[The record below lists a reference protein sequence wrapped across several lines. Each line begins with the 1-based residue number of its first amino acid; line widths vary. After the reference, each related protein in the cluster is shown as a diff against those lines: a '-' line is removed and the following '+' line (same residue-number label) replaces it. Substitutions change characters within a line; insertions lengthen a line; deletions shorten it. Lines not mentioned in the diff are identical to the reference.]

1 MKTFHTIVPV
11 NADPFV
17 VTWDIGRRCNFD
29 CSYCPAHRHDNFSSH
44 ASLQELKCTAEF
56 LFQYIETMSEHRINK
71 DFHVS
76 FTGGEPTV
84 NPNFIDLVSYIHS
97 RYNAAY
103 KDKFNLHLS
112 LTTNG
117 AMGEKMAAS
126 VIENFDYITVSY
138 HCEAHDSLK
147 KQVVTR
153 IEDFFKAGVNIKVNV
168 MFHAEHFDECKTL
181 CDNLKAQGIKFIPRT
196 IGDDPDSASSK
207 AHQYTDD
214 QKQWFKDFWNIDLTP
229 TSRPCC
235 GGRTMGLCS
244 TAGKTESKIVNF
256 REFKD
261 WHCSVNWFFLHIEQQ
276 TKLVY
281 HHQTCQAR
289 LDGVRGPIGNLESW
303 STMIAD
309 LKTKLEQK
317 SMPVVVCPNKIC
329 GCGLCTP
336 KSENRHNLLEVMP
349 AVVKDISIFN

>member
-1 MKTFHTIVPV
+1 MPV

-29 CSYCPAHRHDNFSSH
+29 CSYCPSYRHDNFSSH
-44 ASLQELKCTAEF
+44 ASLQEMKCTAEF
-56 LFQYIETMSEHRINK
+56 LFQYIETIAEHRLNR

-84 NPNFIDLVSYIHS
+84 NPNFIELVSYIHT
-97 RYNAAY
+97 RYNTAY
-103 KDKFNLHLS
+103 KDKFDLHLS

-117 AMGEKMAAS
+117 AMGEKLVAG
-126 VIENFDYITVSY
+126 VVENFDYVTVSY
-138 HCEAHDSLK
+138 HCEAHDTLK
-147 KQVVTR
+147 TQVKKR
-153 IEDFFKAGVNIKVNV
+153 IEDFFKAGLNIKVNV
-168 MFHAEHFDECKTL
+168 MFHANHFDECKDL
-181 CDNLKAQGIKFIPRT
+181 CEWLKEKGIKFIPRT
-196 IGDDPDSASSK
+196 IGDDPDSASSR

-214 QKQWFKDFWNIDLTP
+214 QKQWFKDYWNIELTP

-235 GGRTMGLCS
+235 GGRSMGLCS
-244 TAGKTESKIVNF
+244 SEGKTESKIVNF
-256 REFKD
+256 REFQG
-261 WHCSVNWFFLHIEQQ
+261 WHCSVNWYFLHIEQQ

-289 LDGVRGPIGNLESW
+289 LDGARGPIGNLESW
-303 STMIAD
+303 NTIVAD
-309 LKTKLEQK
+309 LRTKLEQK
-317 SMPVVVCPNKIC
+317 SMPLIVCPNKIC

-349 AVVKDISIFN
+349 AVVKDITIFD